1 MPALP
6 LAITVDYPSEIH
18 KLEVTLTELCFK
30 KKKSLFD
37 FWQYQWQYLPYVTVE
52 VALVIGIV
60 DSLWKGWAKF
70 WKLPRSP
77 LNTQIKTL
85 SEFSDISTHISD
97 GRKQILYCYTYFTF
111 QHCQDTTFLLMHELF

>member
-1 MPALP
+1 ML
-6 LAITVDYPSEIH
+6 
-18 KLEVTLTELCFK
+18 FK
-30 KKKSLFD
+30 KKKKISFD
-37 FWQYQWQYLPYVTVE
+37 SWQYQWQYLPYVTVE

-85 SEFSDISTHISD
+85 SEFSDISTHISVMEEN
-97 GRKQILYCYTYFTF
+97 RSYIAIPVLHFSTVKIQRFF
-111 QHCQDTTFLLMHELF
+111 